1 MDALEGNAG
10 PRLITRLRFMSHE
23 VTTAKLSSLINASP
37 PVCVALT
44 TKGRAPRS
52 LGKGPMRAL
61 TLP

>member
-1 MDALEGNAG
+1 MQHGADG
-10 PRLITRLRFMSHE
+10 RRDIVDE